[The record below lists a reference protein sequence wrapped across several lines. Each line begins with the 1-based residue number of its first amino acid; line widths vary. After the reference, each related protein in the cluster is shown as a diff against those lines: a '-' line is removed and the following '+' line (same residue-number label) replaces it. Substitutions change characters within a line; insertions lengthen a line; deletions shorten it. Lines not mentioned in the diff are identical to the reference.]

1 MAEGKTPH
9 AVERFAMMDGM
20 KQNILIRAINLLL
33 KPFDVLFFSD
43 MPNTLQIGCD
53 SSKALVDKMM
63 ARAYAARE
71 AHGALLPMQNP
82 VEEFDV
88 GLSDPLTE
96 YANGEL
102 SGLAQYVVE
111 PMSSFSDCR

>member
-1 MAEGKTPH
+1 
-9 AVERFAMMDGM
+9 MMDGM

-71 AHGALLPMQNP
+71 AHGALLPMQSP
-82 VEEFDV
+82 VEEFDDD
-88 GLSDPLTE
+88 LSDPLVA
-96 YANGEL
+96 YSKGEL
-102 SGLAQYVVE
+102 SGVAHYLVE
-111 PMSSFSDCR
+111 PISGFSERH

>member
-1 MAEGKTPH
+1 
-9 AVERFAMMDGM
+9 MMDGM

-33 KPFDVLFFSD
+33 KSCDVLFFSD

-71 AHGALLPMQNP
+71 AQGFLPQMQNP
-82 VEEFDV
+82 AEEFDD
-88 GLSDPLTE
+88 GFSDPLTE
-96 YANGEL
+96 YAKGDL
-102 SGLAQYVVE
+102 SGLAQYIVE
-111 PMSSFSDCR
+111 PMSYFSDHR